1 MSSSH
6 SYPHEPTGVETRKLG
21 MWVFLSTEI
30 LFFGTLITTFMIF
43 KGRDFPGIK
52 LTDVYDIPFTSIS
65 SFILLMSSLTMV
77 LAHNALEAND
87 QEKTRVWLLATAML
101 GAVFLAGQI
110 YEFTEF
116 YHKGFELSTNIFSST
131 FYVLTG
137 FHGLHVF
144 IGVVLLLALWGI
156 GQRQKG
162 LTLEGG
168 MNLEFV
174 ALYWHFVDIVWIVLF
189 TVVYLIA
196 IVLGILT
203 AIEIALYYTE
213 DIVGVF
219 TDPILI
225 ILAVG
230 KFIIVV
236 GWFMHLRFENK
247 MVNRFFTGGMILAL
261 VLFAIVMIER
271 ASANFS

>member
-1 MSSSH
+1 MSENH
-6 SYPHEPTGVETRKLG
+6 IVHPTPK
-21 MWVFLSTEI
+21 
-30 LFFGTLITTFMIF
+30 
-43 KGRDFPGIK
+43 K
-52 LTDVYDIPFTSIS
+52 
-65 SFILLMSSLTMV
+65 
-77 LAHNALEAND
+77 
-87 QEKTRVWLLATAML
+87 
-101 GAVFLAGQI
+101 
-110 YEFTEF
+110 
-116 YHKGFELSTNIFSST
+116 
-131 FYVLTG
+131 YV
-137 FHGLHVF
+137 
-144 IGVVLLLALWGI
+144 
-156 GQRQKG
+156 
-162 LTLEGG
+162 
-168 MNLEFV
+168 
-174 ALYWHFVDIVWIVLF
+174 
-189 TVVYLIA
+189 LIA

-271 ASANFS
+271 ASANFT

>member
-1 MSSSH
+1 MSENH
-6 SYPHEPTGVETRKLG
+6 IDHPTPK
-21 MWVFLSTEI
+21 
-30 LFFGTLITTFMIF
+30 
-43 KGRDFPGIK
+43 K
-52 LTDVYDIPFTSIS
+52 
-65 SFILLMSSLTMV
+65 
-77 LAHNALEAND
+77 
-87 QEKTRVWLLATAML
+87 
-101 GAVFLAGQI
+101 
-110 YEFTEF
+110 
-116 YHKGFELSTNIFSST
+116 
-131 FYVLTG
+131 YV
-137 FHGLHVF
+137 
-144 IGVVLLLALWGI
+144 
-156 GQRQKG
+156 Q
-162 LTLEGG
+162 
-168 MNLEFV
+168 
-174 ALYWHFVDIVWIVLF
+174 
-189 TVVYLIA
+189 IA

-203 AIEIALYYTE
+203 AIEIVLYYTE

>member
-1 MSSSH
+1 MSENH
-6 SYPHEPTGVETRKLG
+6 IDHPTPKKYV
-21 MWVFLSTEI
+21 
-30 LFFGTLITTFMIF
+30 
-43 KGRDFPGIK
+43 
-52 LTDVYDIPFTSIS
+52 
-65 SFILLMSSLTMV
+65 
-77 LAHNALEAND
+77 
-87 QEKTRVWLLATAML
+87 
-101 GAVFLAGQI
+101 QI
-110 YEFTEF
+110 A
-116 YHKGFELSTNIFSST
+116 S
-131 FYVLTG
+131 
-137 FHGLHVF
+137 
-144 IGVVLLLALWGI
+144 
-156 GQRQKG
+156 
-162 LTLEGG
+162 
-168 MNLEFV
+168 
-174 ALYWHFVDIVWIVLF
+174 
-189 TVVYLIA
+189 
-196 IVLGILT
+196 VLGILT

>member
-1 MSSSH
+1 MSENH
-6 SYPHEPTGVETRKLG
+6 IEHPTPKR
-21 MWVFLSTEI
+21 
-30 LFFGTLITTFMIF
+30 
-43 KGRDFPGIK
+43 
-52 LTDVYDIPFTSIS
+52 
-65 SFILLMSSLTMV
+65 
-77 LAHNALEAND
+77 
-87 QEKTRVWLLATAML
+87 
-101 GAVFLAGQI
+101 
-110 YEFTEF
+110 
-116 YHKGFELSTNIFSST
+116 
-131 FYVLTG
+131 YV
-137 FHGLHVF
+137 
-144 IGVVLLLALWGI
+144 
-156 GQRQKG
+156 Q
-162 LTLEGG
+162 
-168 MNLEFV
+168 
-174 ALYWHFVDIVWIVLF
+174 
-189 TVVYLIA
+189 IA

>member
-1 MSSSH
+1 MSENH
-6 SYPHEPTGVETRKLG
+6 IDHPTPK
-21 MWVFLSTEI
+21 
-30 LFFGTLITTFMIF
+30 
-43 KGRDFPGIK
+43 K
-52 LTDVYDIPFTSIS
+52 
-65 SFILLMSSLTMV
+65 
-77 LAHNALEAND
+77 
-87 QEKTRVWLLATAML
+87 
-101 GAVFLAGQI
+101 
-110 YEFTEF
+110 
-116 YHKGFELSTNIFSST
+116 
-131 FYVLTG
+131 YV
-137 FHGLHVF
+137 
-144 IGVVLLLALWGI
+144 
-156 GQRQKG
+156 Q
-162 LTLEGG
+162 
-168 MNLEFV
+168 
-174 ALYWHFVDIVWIVLF
+174 
-189 TVVYLIA
+189 IA

-271 ASANFS
+271 ASAYFS

>member
-1 MSSSH
+1 MSENHIDHPS
-6 SYPHEPTGVETRKLG
+6 PK
-21 MWVFLSTEI
+21 
-30 LFFGTLITTFMIF
+30 
-43 KGRDFPGIK
+43 K
-52 LTDVYDIPFTSIS
+52 
-65 SFILLMSSLTMV
+65 
-77 LAHNALEAND
+77 
-87 QEKTRVWLLATAML
+87 
-101 GAVFLAGQI
+101 
-110 YEFTEF
+110 
-116 YHKGFELSTNIFSST
+116 
-131 FYVLTG
+131 YV
-137 FHGLHVF
+137 
-144 IGVVLLLALWGI
+144 
-156 GQRQKG
+156 Q
-162 LTLEGG
+162 
-168 MNLEFV
+168 
-174 ALYWHFVDIVWIVLF
+174 
-189 TVVYLIA
+189 IA
-196 IVLGILT
+196 IILGILT

>member
-1 MSSSH
+1 MSENRIDH
-6 SYPHEPTGVETRKLG
+6 PTPK
-21 MWVFLSTEI
+21 
-30 LFFGTLITTFMIF
+30 
-43 KGRDFPGIK
+43 K
-52 LTDVYDIPFTSIS
+52 
-65 SFILLMSSLTMV
+65 
-77 LAHNALEAND
+77 
-87 QEKTRVWLLATAML
+87 
-101 GAVFLAGQI
+101 
-110 YEFTEF
+110 
-116 YHKGFELSTNIFSST
+116 
-131 FYVLTG
+131 YV
-137 FHGLHVF
+137 
-144 IGVVLLLALWGI
+144 
-156 GQRQKG
+156 Q
-162 LTLEGG
+162 
-168 MNLEFV
+168 
-174 ALYWHFVDIVWIVLF
+174 
-189 TVVYLIA
+189 IA

>member
-1 MSSSH
+1 MSENH
-6 SYPHEPTGVETRKLG
+6 IDHPTPK
-21 MWVFLSTEI
+21 
-30 LFFGTLITTFMIF
+30 
-43 KGRDFPGIK
+43 K
-52 LTDVYDIPFTSIS
+52 
-65 SFILLMSSLTMV
+65 
-77 LAHNALEAND
+77 
-87 QEKTRVWLLATAML
+87 
-101 GAVFLAGQI
+101 
-110 YEFTEF
+110 
-116 YHKGFELSTNIFSST
+116 
-131 FYVLTG
+131 YV
-137 FHGLHVF
+137 
-144 IGVVLLLALWGI
+144 
-156 GQRQKG
+156 Q
-162 LTLEGG
+162 
-168 MNLEFV
+168 
-174 ALYWHFVDIVWIVLF
+174 
-189 TVVYLIA
+189 IA

-213 DIVGVF
+213 DIVGIF

>member
-1 MSSSH
+1 MSENH
-6 SYPHEPTGVETRKLG
+6 IDHPTPK
-21 MWVFLSTEI
+21 
-30 LFFGTLITTFMIF
+30 
-43 KGRDFPGIK
+43 K
-52 LTDVYDIPFTSIS
+52 
-65 SFILLMSSLTMV
+65 
-77 LAHNALEAND
+77 
-87 QEKTRVWLLATAML
+87 
-101 GAVFLAGQI
+101 
-110 YEFTEF
+110 
-116 YHKGFELSTNIFSST
+116 
-131 FYVLTG
+131 YV
-137 FHGLHVF
+137 
-144 IGVVLLLALWGI
+144 
-156 GQRQKG
+156 QS
-162 LTLEGG
+162 
-168 MNLEFV
+168 
-174 ALYWHFVDIVWIVLF
+174 
-189 TVVYLIA
+189 A

>member
-1 MSSSH
+1 MSENH
-6 SYPHEPTGVETRKLG
+6 IDHPTPK
-21 MWVFLSTEI
+21 
-30 LFFGTLITTFMIF
+30 
-43 KGRDFPGIK
+43 K
-52 LTDVYDIPFTSIS
+52 
-65 SFILLMSSLTMV
+65 
-77 LAHNALEAND
+77 
-87 QEKTRVWLLATAML
+87 
-101 GAVFLAGQI
+101 
-110 YEFTEF
+110 
-116 YHKGFELSTNIFSST
+116 
-131 FYVLTG
+131 YV
-137 FHGLHVF
+137 
-144 IGVVLLLALWGI
+144 
-156 GQRQKG
+156 Q
-162 LTLEGG
+162 
-168 MNLEFV
+168 
-174 ALYWHFVDIVWIVLF
+174 
-189 TVVYLIA
+189 IA

-261 VLFAIVMIER
+261 VIFAIVMIER

>member
-1 MSSSH
+1 MSENH
-6 SYPHEPTGVETRKLG
+6 IDHPTPK
-21 MWVFLSTEI
+21 
-30 LFFGTLITTFMIF
+30 
-43 KGRDFPGIK
+43 K
-52 LTDVYDIPFTSIS
+52 
-65 SFILLMSSLTMV
+65 
-77 LAHNALEAND
+77 
-87 QEKTRVWLLATAML
+87 
-101 GAVFLAGQI
+101 
-110 YEFTEF
+110 
-116 YHKGFELSTNIFSST
+116 
-131 FYVLTG
+131 YV
-137 FHGLHVF
+137 
-144 IGVVLLLALWGI
+144 
-156 GQRQKG
+156 Q
-162 LTLEGG
+162 
-168 MNLEFV
+168 
-174 ALYWHFVDIVWIVLF
+174 
-189 TVVYLIA
+189 IA

-261 VLFAIVMIER
+261 VLFAIVMLER